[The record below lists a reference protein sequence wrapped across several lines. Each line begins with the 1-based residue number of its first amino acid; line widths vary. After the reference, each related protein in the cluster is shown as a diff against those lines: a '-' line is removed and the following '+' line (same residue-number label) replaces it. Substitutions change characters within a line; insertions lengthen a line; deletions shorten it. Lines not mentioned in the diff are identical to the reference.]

1 MIKDFLFYPYGK
13 SCIFRESLPIYFT
26 TGIDPG
32 FGQSLW
38 NYSFG

>member
-13 SCIFRESLPIYFT
+13 SCILRESFAIYFT

-32 FGQSLW
+32 FG
-38 NYSFG
+38 